1 MRLRRKPDAGVAL
14 RTPAPRPGKGRPA
27 EPVVPVG
34 DPTPEPPPGPVSTR
48 SRVPMV
54 IAALIAMGAL
64 AGAVVY
70 TLLQTGDGEEGAPAL
85 PAAIVGDTQSV
96 LIVVGG
102 EDGRAS
108 SIALFTSDG
117 IDDHRLL
124 VAPRDLTMQLPG
136 YGEGNL
142 GDALLIE
149 DAALVRLALINELG
163 IRIDDTITMGPG
175 GIAGLLGEAVR
186 IDLPN
191 AFIVNERG
199 GGVVSASAGSD
210 VFVPETA
217 ETLLMTQGADSPL
230 DWLVRQRAVWEAIAE
245 RIAAAPEAAVAA
257 SPVFETLSDP
267 LSDAVVSVLPVERV
281 GVGISELYVV
291 SRDSDLLTERIAF
304 LALAPGSRPRV
315 EILNATTFPG
325 VSRPLAEQL
334 IEQGF
339 RIIKT
344 DNAEER
350 FRNETLVIAQGVAS
364 QQAALD
370 VQAILGSGE
379 VVVQA
384 SGSAV
389 VDVSIIVGR
398 DIANR

>member
-1 MRLRRKPDAGVAL
+1 MRLRRKRDSGVAL
-14 RTPAPRPGKGRPA
+14 RAPDTATGRSA

-34 DPTPEPPPGPVSTR
+34 DAVRPAPPAPPPPRR
-48 SRVPMV
+48 SRVPLAVAGV
-54 IAALIAMGAL
+54 IALLIV
-64 AGAVVY
+64 AGAVAIA
-70 TLLQTGDGEEGAPAL
+70 LLRTQDGEAGELAPPVAV
-85 PAAIVGDTQSV
+85 VGDTRSV
-96 LIVVGG
+96 LVVVEGD
-102 EDGRAS
+102 DGRAG

-117 IDDHRLL
+117 GDDHRLL

-136 YGEGNL
+136 YGEGNI
-142 GDALLIE
+142 GDSLLIE
-149 DAALVRLALINELG
+149 DAALLRLALINELG
-163 IRIDDTITMGPG
+163 IRIDEAIKLGPG
-175 GIAGLLGEAVR
+175 DIAGVLGEAVR

-191 AFIVNERG
+191 AFIVNERDG
-199 GGVVSASAGSD
+199 AVVSASAGSD
-210 VFVPETA
+210 VFVPQTA
-217 ETLLMTQGADSPL
+217 ETLLLTQGADSPL

-245 RIAAAPEAAVAA
+245 RIAASPAAAIAA
-257 SPVFETLSDP
+257 SPTFESLAEP
-267 LSDAVVSVLPVERV
+267 LGEATVSVLPVERV

-304 LALAPGSRPRV
+304 LALVPGSRPRV
-315 EILNATTFPG
+315 EILNATTFPA

-334 IEQGF
+334 IERGF

-350 FRNETLVIAQGVAS
+350 FRTDTLVIAQGIAS

-384 SGSAV
+384 SGSGV

-398 DIANR
+398 DIADR